1 MDTKALLEQLLES
14 GRKLAE
20 QGMAHAQN
28 SGLADKGKELA
39 EKGKQLAEKGK
50 DIAEQGLQKGK
61 ELAEQGVQY
70 AQEQLPPPG
79 PERDKML
86 KNLGVGA
93 AAGGLLALL
102 VGTKTGR
109 KVLSPAVKLGS
120 LAALGGIGYKVFT
133 EWQKS
138 QGLEVTGQPIANLM
152 GPAANDRSMAIIKAM
167 IGAAKADG
175 TIDEAEHAMIVERI
189 NSSDLEKP
197 AAEILLSELQKPLD
211 VAAIA
216 DAADSP
222 ESAVE
227 IYLASLLL
235 TDKSNAAEQGYLS
248 KLSEALKLD
257 SKLVADLEAQAFS
270 PA

>member
-20 QGMAHAQN
+20 QGIAHAQN
-28 SGLADKGKELA
+28 SGLADKGKQLADKGKELA
-39 EKGKQLAEKGK
+39 EKGKDLA
-50 DIAEQGLQKGK
+50 Q
-61 ELAEQGVQY
+61 QGVEY
-70 AQEQLPPPG
+70 AKDQLPPPG

-102 VGTKTGR
+102 IGTKSGR

-120 LAALGGIGYKVFT
+120 LAALGGLGYKVFT

-138 QGLEVTGQPIANLM
+138 QGLEVTGQSIANLM
-152 GPAANDRSMAIIKAM
+152 GPEANDRSMAIIKAM

-175 TIDEAEHAMIVERI
+175 TIDDAEQAIIVEQI
-189 NSSDLEKP
+189 NSSNLEKS

-211 VAAIA
+211 VEAIA
-216 DAADSP
+216 AAADSP

-235 TDKSNAAEQGYLS
+235 TDKTNSAEQGYLS
-248 KLSEALKLD
+248 RLSEALKLD
-257 SKLVADLEAQAFS
+257 AKLVADLEAQALS

>member
-20 QGMAHAQN
+20 QGIAHG
-28 SGLADKGKELA
+28 SELA
-39 EKGKQLAEKGK
+39 EKGKLLAQQGLEQGMEQGAELVEKGK
-50 DIAEQGLQKGK
+50 AMAEEGI
-61 ELAEQGVQY
+61 QY
-70 AQEQLPPPG
+70 AKDQLPPPG

-86 KNLGVGA
+86 KQLGVGA
-93 AAGGLLALL
+93 AAGSLLALL

-120 LAALGGIGYKVFT
+120 LAALGGIGYKVYT

-138 QGLEVTGQPIANLM
+138 QGAEVTGLSIENLPSDEANT
-152 GPAANDRSMAIIKAM
+152 RSMAIVKAM

-175 TIDEAEHAMIVERI
+175 KIDEEERKIIVDKI
-189 NSSDLEKP
+189 NESDLEQS
-197 AAEILLSELQKPLD
+197 ATEILLSQLLEPLD
-211 VAAIA
+211 VDAIA
-216 DAADSP
+216 AASDSP

-227 IYLASLLL
+227 IYLASLIL
-235 TDKSNAAEQGYLS
+235 TDKSNEVEQSYLE
-248 KLSEALKLD
+248 KLAKALKLD
-257 SKLVADLEAQAFS
+257 SQLVSKLEAQAFS

>member
-1 MDTKALLEQLLES
+1 MDTKALLEQILES

-20 QGMAHAQN
+20 QGIAHAQN
-28 SGLADKGKELA
+28 SGLVDKGKGLADKGKELA
-39 EKGKQLAEKGK
+39 EKGK
-50 DIAEQGLQKGK
+50 
-61 ELAEQGVQY
+61 ELAQQGVEY
-70 AQEQLPPPG
+70 AKDQLPPPG

-102 VGTKTGR
+102 IGTKSGR

-120 LAALGGIGYKVFT
+120 LAALGGLGYKVFT

-138 QGLEVTGQPIANLM
+138 QGLEVTGQPIANLT
-152 GPAANDRSMAIIKAM
+152 GTQANDRSMAIIKAM

-175 TIDEAEHAMIVERI
+175 LIDDAEQAAIIQQI

-211 VAAIA
+211 VEAIA
-216 DAADSP
+216 AAADSP

-235 TDKSNAAEQGYLS
+235 TDKSNAQEQSYLS
-248 KLSEALKLD
+248 KLSQALKLD
-257 SKLVADLEAQAFS
+257 SKLVADLETQAFS

>member
-20 QGMAHAQN
+20 QGIAHAQN
-28 SGLADKGKELA
+28 AGLADKGKELA
-39 EKGKQLAEKGK
+39 EKGKEMAG
-50 DIAEQGLQKGK
+50 KGK

-70 AQEQLPPPG
+70 ALDQLPPPG
-79 PERDKML
+79 PERDAML

-102 VGTKTGR
+102 IGTKSGR

-120 LAALGGIGYKVFT
+120 LAALGGLGYKVFT

-138 QGLEVTGQPIANLM
+138 QGLEVSGQPIANLT
-152 GPAANDRSMAIIKAM
+152 GPEANDRSMAIIKPM

-175 TIDEAEHAMIVERI
+175 TIDQAEQAIIVDQI

-197 AAEILLSELQKPLD
+197 AADILLSELQKPLD
-211 VAAIA
+211 VEAIA
-216 DAADSP
+216 AGADSP

-235 TDKSNAAEQGYLS
+235 TDKSNAQEQSYLS

-257 SKLVADLEAQAFS
+257 SKLVADLESQAFS

>member
-1 MDTKALLEQLLES
+1 MDTKALLEQILES

-20 QGMAHAQN
+20 QGIAHAQN
-28 SGLADKGKELA
+28 SGLVDKGKGLANKGKELA
-39 EKGKQLAEKGK
+39 EKGK
-50 DIAEQGLQKGK
+50 
-61 ELAEQGVQY
+61 ELAQQGVEY
-70 AQEQLPPPG
+70 AKDQLPPPG

-102 VGTKTGR
+102 IGTKSGR

-120 LAALGGIGYKVFT
+120 LAALGGLGYKVFT

-138 QGLEVTGQPIANLM
+138 QGLEVTGQPIANLT
-152 GPAANDRSMAIIKAM
+152 GTQANDRSMAIIKAM

-175 TIDEAEHAMIVERI
+175 LIDDAEQAAIIQQI

-211 VAAIA
+211 VEAIA
-216 DAADSP
+216 AAADSP

-235 TDKSNAAEQGYLS
+235 TDKSNAQEQSYLS
-248 KLSEALKLD
+248 KLSQALKLD
-257 SKLVADLEAQAFS
+257 SKLVADLETQAFS

>member
-1 MDTKALLEQLLES
+1 MDTKALLEQILES

-20 QGMAHAQN
+20 QGISHAQN
-28 SGLADKGKELA
+28 SGLVDKGKDLADKGKELA
-39 EKGKQLAEKGK
+39 EKGKE
-50 DIAEQGLQKGK
+50 IAQ
-61 ELAEQGVQY
+61 QGVEY
-70 AQEQLPPPG
+70 AKDQLPPPG
-79 PERDKML
+79 PEREKML

-102 VGTKTGR
+102 IGTKSGR

-120 LAALGGIGYKVFT
+120 LAALGGLGYKVFT

-138 QGLEVTGQPIANLM
+138 QGLEVTGQPIASLTA
-152 GPAANDRSMAIIKAM
+152 PQANDRSMAIIKAM

-175 TIDEAEHAMIVERI
+175 TIDDAEQGAIIEQI

-211 VAAIA
+211 VEAIA
-216 DAADSP
+216 AAADSP

-235 TDKSNAAEQGYLS
+235 TDKSNAQEQSYLS
-248 KLSEALKLD
+248 KLSAALKLD

>member
-20 QGMAHAQN
+20 QGMARVQS
-28 SGLADKGKELA
+28 SGLAD
-39 EKGKQLAEKGK
+39 KGKQLAEKGK
-50 DIAEQGLQKGK
+50 Q
-61 ELAEQGVQY
+61 LAQQGVEY
-70 AQEQLPPPG
+70 AKDQLPPPG
-79 PERDKML
+79 PERDKLL

-93 AAGGLLALL
+93 AAFGLLALL
-102 VGTKTGR
+102 VGTKNGR

-120 LAALGGIGYKVFT
+120 IAALGGIGYKVFT

-138 QGLEVTGQPIANLM
+138 QGLEVTGQPIANLT
-152 GPAANDRSMAIIKAM
+152 GTQANDRSMAIIKAM

-175 TIDEAEHAMIVERI
+175 LIDDAEQAAIIQQI

-211 VAAIA
+211 VEAIA
-216 DAADSP
+216 AAADSP

-235 TDKSNAAEQGYLS
+235 TDKSNAQEQSYLS
-248 KLSEALKLD
+248 KLSQALKLD
-257 SKLVADLEAQAFS
+257 SKLVADLETQAFS

>member
-20 QGMAHAQN
+20 QGIAQG
-28 SGLADKGKELA
+28 SELAAKGKEMA
-39 EKGKQLAEKGK
+39 Q
-50 DIAEQGLQKGK
+50 
-61 ELAEQGVQY
+61 QGVDY
-70 AQEQLPPPG
+70 AKSQLPEAG
-79 PERDKML
+79 PERDKAL
-86 KNLGVGA
+86 KTLGIGA
-93 AAGGLLALL
+93 AAGSLLALL
-102 VGTKTGR
+102 VATKSGR

-138 QGLEVTGQPIANLM
+138 KGLESEGQPILNLVGAEAN
-152 GPAANDRSMAIIKAM
+152 ARSLAIVKAM
-167 IGAAKADG
+167 IAAAKSDG
-175 TIDEAEHAMIVERI
+175 TIDPAEQAAITEQI
-189 NSSDLEKP
+189 KASDLEDS
-197 AAEILLSELQKPLD
+197 ASEILLAELQKPLD

-216 DAADSP
+216 AAADSP

-235 TDKSNAAEQGYLS
+235 TDKQNAAEQDYLEQ
-248 KLSEALKLD
+248 LSSALKLD
-257 SKLVADLEAQAFS
+257 AELVSQLEAQAFS

>member
-1 MDTKALLEQLLES
+1 MDTKALLEQLLDS

-20 QGMAHAQN
+20 QGIAHAQN
-28 SGLADKGKELA
+28 AGLADKGKELA
-39 EKGKQLAEKGK
+39 EKGKEMAG
-50 DIAEQGLQKGK
+50 KGK

-70 AQEQLPPPG
+70 ALDQLPPPG
-79 PERDKML
+79 PERDAML

-102 VGTKTGR
+102 IGTKSGR

-120 LAALGGIGYKVFT
+120 LAALGGLGYKVFT

-138 QGLEVTGQPIANLM
+138 QGLEVSGQPIANLT
-152 GPAANDRSMAIIKAM
+152 GPEANDRSMAIIKAM

-175 TIDEAEHAMIVERI
+175 TIDQAEQAIIVDQI

-197 AAEILLSELQKPLD
+197 AADILLSELQKPLD
-211 VAAIA
+211 VEAIA
-216 DAADSP
+216 AGADSP

-235 TDKSNAAEQGYLS
+235 TDKSNAQEQSYLS

-257 SKLVADLEAQAFS
+257 SKLVADLESQAFS

>member
-20 QGMAHAQN
+20 QGMAQG
-28 SGLADKGKELA
+28 SELAAKGKEMA
-39 EKGKQLAEKGK
+39 Q
-50 DIAEQGLQKGK
+50 
-61 ELAEQGVQY
+61 QGVDY
-70 AQEQLPPPG
+70 AKAQLPEAG

-102 VGTKTGR
+102 VGTKSGR

-120 LAALGGIGYKVFT
+120 LAALGGIGYKVYT

-138 QGLEVTGQPIANLM
+138 KGLEANGQPILNLV
-152 GPAANDRSMAIIKAM
+152 GDAANARSLAIVKAM

-175 TIDEAEHAMIVERI
+175 TIDAAEQAAISEQI
-189 NSSDLEKP
+189 KASDLEDS
-197 AAEILLSELQKPLD
+197 ASEILLAELQKPLD

-216 DAADSP
+216 AAADSP

-235 TDKSNAAEQGYLS
+235 TDKQNAAEQSYLEQ
-248 KLSEALKLD
+248 LSSALKLD
-257 SKLVADLEAQAFS
+257 AELVSQLEAQAFS

>member
-20 QGMAHAQN
+20 QGIAHAQS

-39 EKGKQLAEKGK
+39 DKGKALAEKGK
-50 DIAEQGLQKGK
+50 
-61 ELAEQGVQY
+61 ELAQQGVEY
-70 AQEQLPPPG
+70 AKDQLPPPG

-102 VGTKTGR
+102 VATKSGR

-120 LAALGGIGYKVFT
+120 LAALGGLGFKVFS

-138 QGLEVTGQPIANLM
+138 QGLEVTGQPIANLIDIE
-152 GPAANDRSMAIIKAM
+152 ANERSMAIIKAM

-175 TIDEAEHAMIVERI
+175 TIDDAEQAVIVEQI

-211 VAAIA
+211 VDAIA
-216 DAADSP
+216 AAAKSP

-235 TDKSNAAEQGYLS
+235 TDKSNSAEQSYLE
-248 KLSEALKLD
+248 KLSAALKLD
-257 SKLVADLEAQAFS
+257 SSLVADLEAQAFS

>member
-1 MDTKALLEQLLES
+1 MDTKALLEQILES

-20 QGMAHAQN
+20 QGIAHAQN
-28 SGLADKGKELA
+28 SGLVDKGKCLADKGKELA
-39 EKGKQLAEKGK
+39 EKGK
-50 DIAEQGLQKGK
+50 
-61 ELAEQGVQY
+61 ELAQQGVEY
-70 AQEQLPPPG
+70 AKDQLPPPG

-102 VGTKTGR
+102 IGTKSGR

-120 LAALGGIGYKVFT
+120 LAALGGLGYKVFT

-138 QGLEVTGQPIANLM
+138 QGLEVTGQPIANLT
-152 GPAANDRSMAIIKAM
+152 GTQANDRSMAIIKAM

-175 TIDEAEHAMIVERI
+175 LIDDAEQAAIIQQI

-211 VAAIA
+211 VEAIA
-216 DAADSP
+216 AAADSP

-235 TDKSNAAEQGYLS
+235 TDKSNAQEQSYLS
-248 KLSEALKLD
+248 KLSQALKLD
-257 SKLVADLEAQAFS
+257 SKLVADLETQAFS

>member
-1 MDTKALLEQLLES
+1 MDTKALLEQILES

-20 QGMAHAQN
+20 QGISHAQN
-28 SGLADKGKELA
+28 SGLVDKGKDLADKGKELA
-39 EKGKQLAEKGK
+39 EKGKE
-50 DIAEQGLQKGK
+50 IAQ
-61 ELAEQGVQY
+61 QGVEY
-70 AQEQLPPPG
+70 AKDQLPPPG
-79 PERDKML
+79 PEREKML

-102 VGTKTGR
+102 IGTKSGR

-120 LAALGGIGYKVFT
+120 LAALGGLGYKVFT

-138 QGLEVTGQPIANLM
+138 QGLEVTGQPIASLT
-152 GPAANDRSMAIIKAM
+152 ASQANDRSMAIIKAM

-175 TIDEAEHAMIVERI
+175 TIDDAEQGAIIEQI

-211 VAAIA
+211 VEAIA
-216 DAADSP
+216 AAADSP

-235 TDKSNAAEQGYLS
+235 TDKSNAQEQSYLS
-248 KLSEALKLD
+248 KLSAALKLD